1 MRKEN
6 ENINIFIVEEE
17 YRRSKTKQNTQDNFL
32 RKAEPLILNKQSH
45 ESVILELK
53 KMHSNFEANQEHETL
68 RAPEGTK
75 QIDPLQIA
83 DSSNSINDLDLVASL
98 QKMKTEEQALLE
110 QKQRLLATEQ
120 NLHTKLVKE
129 MDKKKTNINNL
140 RTEIID
146 RINRCDKLSQALREL
161 SM

>member
-1 MRKEN
+1 MFEPFKKEPDL
-6 ENINIFIVEEE
+6 ESDKVTSIPKAKINPQ
-17 YRRSKTKQNTQDNFL
+17 K
-32 RKAEPLILNKQSH
+32 P
-45 ESVILELK
+45 
-53 KMHSNFEANQEHETL
+53 ETS
-68 RAPEGTK
+68 PTTGQPQ
-75 QIDPLQIA
+75 QIDYPQFKE
-83 DSSNSINDLDLVASL
+83 SSNSINDLDLVASL

-129 MDKKKTNINNL
+129 MDKKKTTINAL

>member
-1 MRKEN
+1 VVKANRMFEPFKKEPDL
-6 ENINIFIVEEE
+6 ES
-17 YRRSKTKQNTQDNFL
+17 SKVTSIPKV
-32 RKAEPLILNKQSH
+32 KAIPQKPETSSTTDQS
-45 ESVILELK
+45 
-53 KMHSNFEANQEHETL
+53 Q
-68 RAPEGTK
+68 
-75 QIDPLQIA
+75 QIDYPQFKEP
-83 DSSNSINDLDLVASL
+83 SNSINDLDLVASL

-129 MDKKKTNINNL
+129 MDKKKTNINAL

-161 SM
+161 GM